1 MKNNNLILIIARSS
15 GTKDVSRQNLRLING
30 KPLLFY
36 ILKTSLSCTNCSTFV
51 STDSDEIDAYSK
63 FYGVETIKR
72 PKQLTKDSTSLEDIA
87 IDALNKLIKKGFS
100 FKKCLII
107 HPHFPLI
114 KKQTINRFFSK
125 LDKKIGV
132 ISGFENESKSSK
144 HFAIFKKQNDHSRLI
159 QIPNH
164 VVEIKKIVSLEF
176 MDLLTI

>member
-87 IDALNKLIKKGFS
+87 IDALNKLIKK
-100 FKKCLII
+100 
-107 HPHFPLI
+107 
-114 KKQTINRFFSK
+114 
-125 LDKKIGV
+125 
-132 ISGFENESKSSK
+132 
-144 HFAIFKKQNDHSRLI
+144 
-159 QIPNH
+159 
-164 VVEIKKIVSLEF
+164 
-176 MDLLTI
+176 